1 MTVEELVKRK
11 IVTVGDELYLQD
23 QAGKVATVSCLI
35 ALSLVLPT
43 ADVTIQTRFDT
54 SINLE
59 DIVSAEHQL
68 TISKLNSEHEM
79 EIQGIGESHK
89 AVIDEKVRALKA
101 EHQLKISTL
110 KSTMATLSDNFAADR
125 IAQEKDMEADHEA
138 AITKI
143 R

>member
-1 MTVEELVKRK
+1 M
-11 IVTVGDELYLQD
+11 
-23 QAGKVATVSCLI
+23 SCLI